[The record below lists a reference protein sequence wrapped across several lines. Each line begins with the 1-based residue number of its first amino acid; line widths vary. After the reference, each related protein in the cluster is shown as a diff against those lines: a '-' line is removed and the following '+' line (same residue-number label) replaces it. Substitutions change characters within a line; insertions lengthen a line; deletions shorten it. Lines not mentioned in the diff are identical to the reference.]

1 MLGNLHITDLSPASG
16 EVYWCNRQW
25 CAERGARLHEGP
37 VSIFDYRHMLA
48 KISSCPLPRTFDL
61 IIGFGLCLGV
71 FDGAG
76 RLRGGETNSSVAR
89 QYRFLASGQSSRQQ
103 LFSEALMGQSV
114 NTTHVLIHQ
123 YNHAH
128 VSPVPMSY
136 PSAKIRLYNP
146 EGGRRVHMRMG
157 SKMTDSSAPLV
168 CNVSG
173 PGTLDALTHVR
184 TTPSLEQQ
192 LDVQSAIM
200 TTLWAG
206 GSVLVLGCGEMRFL
220 RTLDALTH
228 VTGRPIRQPGYSGAY
243 GKYNLGPY
251 FDFVLTQPVG
261 TADQDE
267 SVVGRVNLKRLRQWV
282 DNGNATYVAAPAAA

>member
-1 MLGNLHITDLSPASG
+1 
-16 EVYWCNRQW
+16 
-25 CAERGARLHEGP
+25 
-37 VSIFDYRHMLA
+37 
-48 KISSCPLPRTFDL
+48 
-61 IIGFGLCLGV
+61 
-71 FDGAG
+71 
-76 RLRGGETNSSVAR
+76 
-89 QYRFLASGQSSRQQ
+89 
-103 LFSEALMGQSV
+103 
-114 NTTHVLIHQ
+114 
-123 YNHAH
+123 
-128 VSPVPMSY
+128 
-136 PSAKIRLYNP
+136 
-146 EGGRRVHMRMG
+146 MRMG
-157 SKMTDSSAPLV
+157 SKMTDSFAPLV

-206 GSVLVLGCGEMRFL
+206 GSVLVLGCGAMRFL

-282 DNGNATYVAAPAAA
+282 DNGNATYHAAPAAA